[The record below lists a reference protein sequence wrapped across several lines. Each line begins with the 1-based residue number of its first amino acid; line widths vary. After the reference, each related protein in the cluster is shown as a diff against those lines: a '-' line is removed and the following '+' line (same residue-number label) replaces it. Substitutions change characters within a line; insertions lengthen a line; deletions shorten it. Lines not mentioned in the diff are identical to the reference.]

1 MMLQNDRYNRVF
13 ITLCLFV
20 FSLISGLF
28 LITLDIR
35 FTGVLFTL
43 TSIGVIGYLL
53 LYWFLS
59 KKNYIKDLNTLIR
72 KETLVVAILLGVF
85 YLIGML
91 ESDPTHGTLSILFG
105 ISFVSVLCFLY
116 IRYRIDQKEDT
127 AFRNWNTIRLGFWS
141 LMINIAIV
149 LFSVVFYTFE
159 IKATKQGTL
168 VLLEEEDLLMDLLI
182 PLIFLML
189 IVFILN
195 WLIRQIKSI
204 IRLKNEKTKTELL
217 HLKSQ
222 VNPHFFFNT
231 LNNLYGL
238 VEEDSKKAQ
247 ALILKLSDMMRYSI
261 YEGEHDFV
269 TINKEVAY
277 LQNYI
282 ELHKMRYHK
291 KTDVQFSCSVENK
304 ESKVMP
310 LLFIILL
317 ENAFKHGLENLRENA
332 YVRVNLIASN
342 EEINFIVENNFDT
355 EELTK
360 KPGIGLK
367 NLRRRLE
374 LVYPKKHS
382 LSFSVTQD
390 VYKVQ
395 LRLKQV

>member
-13 ITLCLFV
+13 ITLSIFV
-20 FSLISGLF
+20 FSLISGTF

-35 FTGVLFTL
+35 FTGVLL
-43 TSIGVIGYLL
+43 TFASIGTLGYLL
-53 LYWFLS
+53 LYWFLTR
-59 KKNYIKDLNTLIR
+59 KNYITDIQALIR
-72 KETLVVAILLGVF
+72 KEISVIAILLGVL
-85 YLIGML
+85 YLTGAL
-91 ESDPTHGTLSILFG
+91 ESDPTHGVLSILFG
-105 ISFVSVLCFLY
+105 LSFISVVLFLFMK
-116 IRYRIDQKEDT
+116 YRINKKEGKSIK
-127 AFRNWNTIRLGFWS
+127 NWNVPKLSFWS
-141 LMINIAIV
+141 LMINISIV
-149 LFSVVFYTFE
+149 LFIIVFYTFE
-159 IKATKQGTL
+159 TKATKDGNL
-168 VLLEEEDLLMDLLI
+168 VLLEDDQLVMDLLA
-182 PLIFLML
+182 PVLFLMIL
-189 IVFILN
+189 VFILN

-247 ALILKLSDMMRYSI
+247 ELILKLSDMMRYSI

-269 TINKEVAY
+269 TINKEMEY

-291 KTDVQFSCSVENK
+291 KTDVQFNCDIK
-304 ESKVMP
+304 DKDTKVMP

-332 YVRVNLIASN
+332 YVRINLNSTGK
-342 EEINFIVENNFDT
+342 EIHFEVENNFDT
-355 EELTK
+355 AEVTEN
-360 KPGIGLK
+360 PGIGLK
-367 NLRRRLE
+367 NLKRRLE
-374 LVYPKKHS
+374 LVYPKKHA
-382 LSFSVTQD
+382 LSFTTTDD

-395 LRLKQV
+395 LTLKHI